1 MGQEFFI
8 KSSNLENKVRQLL
21 PSQGGLGAGQDLS
34 ASTQIVPIVDLT
46 ESAEGSNFRADLQS
60 ALSFNSATT
69 FSVSTTETTLISNT
83 GYYRVIGSAAG
94 VSSTTTTYNAT
105 FNIKDVNL
113 TNKTLFKYIIQA
125 SQSADPIFFPFDFI
139 VFMSAGD
146 TFTAVTSIN
155 TFSFQGS
162 TRQLADIDGNLVN
175 P

>member
-69 FSVSTTETTLISNT
+69 FSVNTTETTLISNT
-83 GYYRVIGSAAG
+83 GYYRVTGSAAG
-94 VSSTTTTYNAT
+94 VSSSSTTYT
-105 FNIKDVNL
+105 GKFNIKDVNL
-113 TNKTLFKYIIQA
+113 TSKTLYNYIIQA
-125 SQSADPIFFPFDFI
+125 STSIQPVFFPFDFI
-139 VFMSAGD
+139 VFMTAGD
-146 TFTAVTSIN
+146 TFTAVTSVN